1 MSGLPISDPR
11 WELICTV
18 PWTRRDD
25 PDGFPSR
32 KAKARAITAAKL
44 EDYPQLAL
52 QAIFM
57 IIRSRIKLSALAAL
71 SMSALMMA
79 IKGSRS
85 TAELVEVEMGA
96 TDRDRAVERA
106 EAAEAQVAAS
116 QAQVEELQRALA
128 AERASH
134 TAGA

>member
-1 MSGLPISDPR
+1 VAGLSISDPR

-18 PWTRRDD
+18 PWTRRGD

-85 TAELVEVEMGA
+85 TAELVEVEVDAG
-96 TDRDRAVERA
+96 DDERAV
-106 EAAEAQVAAS
+106 AAEARAAAS

-134 TAGA
+134 TSAA